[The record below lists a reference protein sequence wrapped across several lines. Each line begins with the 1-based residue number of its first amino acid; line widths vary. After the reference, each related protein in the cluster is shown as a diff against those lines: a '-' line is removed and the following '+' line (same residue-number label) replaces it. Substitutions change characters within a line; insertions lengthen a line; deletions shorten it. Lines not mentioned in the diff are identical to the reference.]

1 MKKIFQQIK
10 LFLSDKIAEL
20 EYLKTHVENS
30 LDQAPEGSLIL
41 SKSNGSTQYFHRTKP
56 DQKKGMYIEKKN
68 QTLILALAQ
77 KDYDQR
83 ILKEATKELYQLQ
96 MMAKYIPSTFLSDIY
111 SDLSDRRKELV
122 KPYFLSDEEYAKQW
136 LEVKY
141 EGKAVSDESPFYVT
155 ENGEKV
161 RSKTEKILADKLLLM
176 KIPYRYEYPLKLKGY
191 GTVYPDFTLLNV
203 AKREEIYLE
212 HFGMM
217 DHLQYCQKA
226 IQKIHSYGRNGI
238 YLGKNLIATFE
249 TVQTPLDMRWVE
261 KMIAET
267 LRI

>member
-1 MKKIFQQIK
+1 MRLIFQQIK
-10 LFLSDKIAEL
+10 HFLTDKITEL

-56 DQKKGMYIEKKN
+56 EQKKGIYIEKKN
-68 QTLILALAQ
+68 QALISDLAQ
-77 KDYDQR
+77 KDYHQR
-83 ILKEATKELYQLQ
+83 ILKETSKELYQLQ
-96 MMAKYIPSTFLSDIY
+96 MMVKYIPSSSLSDIY
-111 SDLSDRRKELV
+111 SDLSDKRKKLV
-122 KPYFLSDEEYAKQW
+122 KPYFLPDEEYVRQW
-136 LEVKY
+136 LDVSY
-141 EGKAVSDESPFYVT
+141 EGKAFSDESPFYIT
-155 ENGEKV
+155 EKGEKV

-176 KIPYRYEYPLKLKGY
+176 KIPYHYEHPLKLNGY

-203 AKREEIYLE
+203 AKREEVYLE

-217 DHLQYCQKA
+217 DHPQYCQKA

-238 YLGKNLIATFE
+238 YLGKNLIITFE

-261 KMIAET
+261 KMIIET
-267 LRI
+267 LRV